1 MTVKKRA
8 KVIKMR
14 ASYRGFKIDPQ
25 DFRRKQYTYRYL
37 NIVKHRPMILQN
49 IDIQLAQQISIL

>member
-1 MTVKKRA
+1 MTVIKQA

-14 ASYRGFKIDPQ
+14 ASYRGFKTDPQ

-37 NIVKHRPMILQN
+37 NIVQHRPMI
-49 IDIQLAQQISIL
+49 